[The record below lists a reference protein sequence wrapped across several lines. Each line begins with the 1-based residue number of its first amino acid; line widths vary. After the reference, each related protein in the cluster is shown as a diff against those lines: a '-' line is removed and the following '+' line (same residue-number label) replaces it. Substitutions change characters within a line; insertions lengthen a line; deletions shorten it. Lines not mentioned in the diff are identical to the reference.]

1 MNELVRC
8 REMASL
14 CRQRSAFY
22 HDEKWAWLAR
32 AKMWDALGDQEIE
45 HHKMARLAVY
55 EAVHST
61 DQAMPPPEVKAR
73 DTWRER
79 RRARKTVSPS

>member
-22 HDEKWAWLAR
+22 HDEKWAWLAK

-45 HHKMARLAVY
+45 HHQMAAGASSAAFQDELKGAT
-55 EAVHST
+55 AS
-61 DQAMPPPEVKAR
+61 
-73 DTWRER
+73 
-79 RRARKTVSPS
+79 